1 MRKRRR
7 NIKKT
12 NRIGIYVV
20 ILSLIVLPIAMLMW
34 WSSSL
39 QALSDSGSEQIFEV
53 KPGMSAS
60 QVADELEKKKI
71 IKSAL
76 AFKQLSKLNKVD
88 SKLYVG
94 EYVVSPAMSARD
106 ILDILLKGPAPDIVR
121 VTIPEGY
128 TLAQI
133 VNTLEKSGLGT
144 EKELSKAMESFTAK
158 DYSFLQDIPT
168 GKDRLEGFIFPDT
181 YFFDKK
187 SQPKEVIDR
196 FLDRFEL
203 ELSEEN
209 LLRLKEL
216 DISIHEWVTLASII
230 EREAAKA
237 EERALIAGVYYNRLR
252 IDMPMQADATI
263 QYILGEVK
271 PIVTYADLEID
282 SPYNTYKYK
291 GLPPGPISSPGSA
304 SLEAVL
310 YPEET
315 DYFYYVA
322 KPDGY
327 HAFAVTYNEHLRN
340 ISKYQ

>member
-1 MRKRRR
+1 
-7 NIKKT
+7 
-12 NRIGIYVV
+12 
-20 ILSLIVLPIAMLMW
+20 ML
-34 WSSSL
+34 
-39 QALSDSGSEQIFEV
+39 F
-53 KPGMSAS
+53 
-60 QVADELEKKKI
+60 
-71 IKSAL
+71 
-76 AFKQLSKLNKVD
+76 
-88 SKLYVG
+88 
-94 EYVVSPAMSARD
+94 R
-106 ILDILLKGPAPDIVR
+106 
-121 VTIPEGY
+121 
-128 TLAQI
+128 
-133 VNTLEKSGLGT
+133 
-144 EKELSKAMESFTAK
+144 
-158 DYSFLQDIPT
+158 
-168 GKDRLEGFIFPDT
+168 
-181 YFFDKK
+181 
-187 SQPKEVIDR
+187 
-196 FLDRFEL
+196 
-203 ELSEEN
+203 
-209 LLRLKEL
+209 
-216 DISIHEWVTLASII
+216 SII